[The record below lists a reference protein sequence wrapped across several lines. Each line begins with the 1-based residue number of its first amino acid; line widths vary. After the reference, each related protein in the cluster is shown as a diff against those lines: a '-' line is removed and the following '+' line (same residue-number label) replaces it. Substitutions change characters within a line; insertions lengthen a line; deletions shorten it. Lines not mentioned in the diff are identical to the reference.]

1 VTSTDATV
9 REVGDLD
16 PSPPPPPGPS
26 RPGRGRALA
35 FTAGVAALCAL
46 VFWLAHESLVDDAY
60 ITLAY
65 ARNVAVDLHWGLTP
79 QQVSNTATAPGNVLL
94 LAAVTALTDLFGD
107 VRPVLALGIVCVLCG
122 AAIGWGWARVGH
134 ALRLPWWAGAA
145 GAALVV
151 LNPFLVS
158 ALGLEVLP
166 TAAVLVL
173 LLTAAVEQ
181 HRRYGPL
188 AFGLLG
194 GLAVLIRPDLV
205 VFVGVL
211 ALFTPAVL
219 RKLYVAVPAALLVG
233 APWYV
238 WSWFHF
244 GSAVPDTFVIKTL
257 QRSFDGVNFANGPFV
272 MFADRPWLVLVAFVP
287 AVLGAV
293 LTLVCVLAA
302 PLRLPRLRGTAA
314 PIGLG
319 VGAALYY
326 AAYCVLTVPP
336 YHWYYVPPMI
346 GLTTAGAALA
356 GRLAARADGTPTRAV
371 AVPFAGAAGVLV
383 AATVAL
389 LGMQGAPWVTP
400 PVFGNWAVT
409 PDYARA
415 GVAIGERV
423 GDDVVRNPGEI
434 GVLAYFCRCA
444 MVNDFTDRG
453 VIVPL
458 VQQRIDRAGPILRP
472 LLELNYR
479 NLDRTRLP
487 LQARY
492 ELRYEPG
499 PGAGPDVWS
508 VWAPGRGDGHLRLVP
523 LD

>member
-1 VTSTDATV
+1 MTSTDTTV
-9 REVGDLD
+9 REVGEHEQ
-16 PSPPPPPGPS
+16 PSPPRPAAPP
-26 RPGRGRALA
+26 RPGRRRTLA
-35 FTAGVAALCAL
+35 FVAGVAALCGL
-46 VFWLAHESLVDDAY
+46 VFWLAHDSLVDDAY

-94 LAAVTALTDLFGD
+94 LAAATALTGLFGD
-107 VRPVLALGIVCVLCG
+107 ARPVLALGLVCVLCG
-122 AAIGWGWARVGH
+122 AAIGWGWARVSA

-151 LNPFLVS
+151 GNPFLVS

-166 TAAVLVL
+166 TAAVLML
-173 LLTAAVEQ
+173 LLTAAVE
-181 HRRYGPL
+181 RRAL

-194 GLAVLIRPDLV
+194 GLAVLVRPDLV

-211 ALFTPAVL
+211 ALLTPAVL
-219 RKLYVAVPAALLVG
+219 RRLHVAVPAALLVG

-238 WSWFHF
+238 WAWFHF

-257 QRSFDGVNFANGPFV
+257 QRSFDGVDFANGPFI
-272 MFADRPWLVLVAFVP
+272 MFADRPWLVLVAFGP
-287 AVLGAV
+287 AVLGAA
-293 LTLVCVLAA
+293 LTAACALAA
-302 PLRLPRLRGTAA
+302 PLRRPRLRGTAA

-319 VGAALYY
+319 LGAAAYY
-326 AAYCVLTVPP
+326 AVYCILTVPP

-346 GLTTAGAALA
+346 GLTIAGAVLA
-356 GRLAARADGTPTRAV
+356 GRLAAREDGTPTRAV
-371 AVPFAGAAGVLV
+371 SVPAAGAAGVLV
-383 AATVAL
+383 AATAAL

-400 PVFGNWAVT
+400 PVFGNWAIT

-423 GDDVVRNPGEI
+423 GDEVVRNPGEI

-453 VIVPL
+453 VIVPM
-458 VQQRIDRAGPILRP
+458 VEQRIERAGPLLRP
-472 LLELNYR
+472 VLELNYR
-479 NLDRTRLP
+479 NLDRTRQP
-487 LQARY
+487 LAARY

-499 PGAGPDVWS
+499 PGAGPDVWPL
-508 VWAPGRGDGHLRLVP
+508 WAPGRGDGHLRLVP
-523 LD
+523 LG